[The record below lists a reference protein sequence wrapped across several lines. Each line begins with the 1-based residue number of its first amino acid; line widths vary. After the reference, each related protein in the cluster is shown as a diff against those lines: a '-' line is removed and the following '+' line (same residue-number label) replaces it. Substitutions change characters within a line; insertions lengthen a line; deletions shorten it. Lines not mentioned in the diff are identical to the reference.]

1 MKAENRIIGFTRRQ
15 RISIGT
21 EVFPTMVMEA
31 TPEAARELS
40 RFSGLV
46 CDLTPNYVGRLLA
59 GGPCTP
65 QRQVRTLLI
74 GGCPDCIVI
83 LDDEDRSR
91 PYAGGRYSRYE
102 RIHNDDCRLCGGTG
116 RTVL

>member
-31 TPEAARELS
+31 TPEAFRELS
-40 RFSGLV
+40 RFSGLT
-46 CDLTPNYVGRLLA
+46 CDLTPNYVGRALP
-59 GGPCTP
+59 GGPTTP
-65 QRQVRTLLI
+65 RRTLRTMRI
-74 GGCPDCIVI
+74 GGCPECIV
-83 LDDEDRSR
+83 LSEYAS
-91 PYAGGRYSRYE
+91 AGGRYPNYS

>member
-40 RFSGLV
+40 KFQGLV
-46 CDLTPNYVGRLLA
+46 CDLTPNYVGVTLR

-74 GGCPDCIVI
+74 GGCPDCFIEGSG
-83 LDDEDRSR
+83 LKRSH
-91 PYAGGRYSRYE
+91 YA
-102 RIHNDDCRLCGGTG
+102 NNPDCRLCGGTS